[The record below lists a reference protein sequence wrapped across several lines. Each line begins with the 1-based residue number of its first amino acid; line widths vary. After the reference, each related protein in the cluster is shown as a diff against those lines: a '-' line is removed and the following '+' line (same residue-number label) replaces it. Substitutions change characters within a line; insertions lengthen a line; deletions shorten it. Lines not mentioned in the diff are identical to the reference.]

1 MEAESTTPRKEPA
14 ADNTNNV
21 IPVQNMADS
30 SLAAMTRDGPV
41 KHSLPTGEVST
52 DTGQPQDTD
61 KSPQSVPAKPPTIEN
76 KAQPARTA
84 GTRGSDKDDQ
94 TSRPPQAENDSH
106 NACQRQNS
114 HLNPTDRYRPNPA
127 PLPTSTSTK
136 PHSTQSPPPPP
147 PPPPKSQPHMS
158 IPPSI
163 PQAERHNLE
172 HPPGYIQNSAAI
184 SLPPP
189 PPPQPPTPSSTG
201 HWYWSDAPNLSGGRY
216 VYSASCSPAPVP
228 SPYPGTS
235 AETSLASRAAHRYDL
250 SENDQFG
257 NGGAGYDD
265 SGWGAGNAG
274 YEWGEWAWEGAKN
287 WGRAMGNRLAEAEE
301 GVWRWVNRKV

>member
-1 MEAESTTPRKEPA
+1 MSSPFKTWR
-14 ADNTNNV
+14 
-21 IPVQNMADS
+21 DS

-76 KAQPARTA
+76 KAQPARTG

-136 PHSTQSPPPPP
+136 PHSTQPPPPPP

-163 PQAERHNLE
+163 PQAERTTSNT
-172 HPPGYIQNSAAI
+172 PPATSKTPPPSPSPHHLLHSPQR
-184 SLPPP
+184 LPPP
-189 PPPQPPTPSSTG
+189 ATGTGPNTNQPHG
-201 HWYWSDAPNLSGGRY
+201 RQIRLLCIGLSGPR
-216 VYSASCSPAPVP
+216 PVAV
-228 SPYPGTS
+228 SG
-235 AETSLASRAAHRYDL
+235 DVC
-250 SENDQFG
+250 G
-257 NGGAGYDD
+257 NVAGFARGA
-265 SGWGAGNAG
+265 
-274 YEWGEWAWEGAKN
+274 
-287 WGRAMGNRLAEAEE
+287 
-301 GVWRWVNRKV
+301 